1 MYNEINNTLQ
11 EEIMRKNKY
20 FYFTI
25 ILILSV
31 FILISCVTEKSQHRD
46 ENNDV
51 KCQHRDANDDG
62 KCDKCDESYTDGKDV
77 KDEVTLTSKTLEID
91 ELTLSGTFKND
102 MEEFNFSENIT
113 VTGNSVWSV
122 STDEYGI
129 DTVTAKKVPLE
140 EGENTFYI
148 HVTNYNQTITTYT
161 VNIYRNHLYEVKF
174 NTNGGTHVE
183 TQYVEEGSLA
193 KEPTTTREGYA
204 FDHWNFDFDNPIT
217 SDLTIKAF
225 WVESEDVAY
234 RVEYYVE
241 NVSKNGYT
249 LLSEETENLTGKT
262 GSTVNAERKIFEHF
276 TIDLTKSKLS
286 GKISVDET
294 LVLKVYYI
302 RKTYSVT
309 VNNEY
314 LSAGTIT
321 GEGDFAYGSKTTI
334 EAIANPG
341 YTFVCWFYNGNIVS
355 NESEINIE
363 IDGDKVYTVGWI
375 ANDDTP
381 YTVEYYI
388 QNVNGDGYTKLDSE
402 TEILKGTTDQFADA
416 EIKEFD
422 HCTFYSDISTTYDI
436 LLGDGSLV
444 LKLYYTRNKYYLENS
459 DDDCGNVTNEGEYL
473 YGSEHFTTTA
483 TPNLGYEFLGWFS
496 DDECLSTEST
506 YLFTA
511 DRDVEAKFG
520 VREEMG
526 IFYFNST
533 ATRCSITGLKDT
545 TVTDVVIPDYV
556 TAIEV
561 MAFSH
566 KDDIISIEVGNGVK
580 SIGSYA
586 FGYCDNLKYITIPDS
601 VEVINGSLFTNS
613 PSIEFNQYSNACYIG
628 NENNPYLILV
638 KAESTS
644 ITECTINPN
653 TNYIQDNAFRN
664 CSELISIEIPDS
676 VIETGQWVFMSC
688 QKLESV
694 IFGKGL
700 TKINSL
706 MFSGCVALKNVVL
719 SDSITEIGDFAF
731 DGCESI
737 ESIVIPKSVT
747 SIKYHAFY
755 YCKSLVLIKYCGTR
769 EEWGKI
775 TFGESWSGG
784 YRPDGRTIVYDYIEE
799 K

>member
-1 MYNEINNTLQ
+1 MRINKFL
-11 EEIMRKNKY
+11 
-20 FYFTI
+20 YFTGI
-25 ILILSV
+25 FILSLL
-31 FILISCVTEKSQHRD
+31 ILISCVTK
-46 ENNDV
+46 N
-51 KCQHRDANDDG
+51 CQHRDVNDDE
-62 KCDKCDESYTDGKDV
+62 KCDKCDESYIDGKDV

-140 EGENTFYI
+140 EGKNTFYI
-148 HVTNYNQTITTYT
+148 HVTNYDQTITTYT
-161 VNIYRNHLYEVKF
+161 VNIYRNHLYEVTF
-174 NTNGGTHVE
+174 DTNGGTNVE

-193 KEPTTTREGYA
+193 KEPTTTRDGYA
-204 FDHWNFDFDNPIT
+204 FVCWNFDFDNPVT

-225 WVESEDVAY
+225 WEASEDVAY

-262 GSTVNAERKIFEHF
+262 GSTATAERKIFDHF

-286 GKISVDET
+286 GKISADET

-302 RKTYSVT
+302 RKTYNVT

-321 GEGDFAYGSKTTI
+321 GDGDFSYGSKTTI
-334 EAIANPG
+334 KAIANAG
-341 YTFVCWFYNGNIVS
+341 YSFVCWFYNGNVIS
-355 NESEINIE
+355 TEPEIEID

-375 ANDDTP
+375 TNDDTP

-388 QNVNGDGYTKLDSE
+388 QNVNGEGYTILDSE
-402 TEILKGTTDQFADA
+402 TEILEGTTDRLAYA

-422 HCTFYSDISTTYDI
+422 HCTLNSDISTTSEI

-444 LKLYYTRNKYYLENS
+444 LRLYYTRNKYYLENS
-459 DDDCGNVTNEGEYL
+459 GDDCGNVTNEGEYL
-473 YGSEHFTTTA
+473 YGSEHFTATA
-483 TPNLGYEFLGWFS
+483 TPYLGFEFIGWFS
-496 DDECLSTEST
+496 DDECLSTELT
-506 YLFTA
+506 YVFTA
-511 DRDVEAKFG
+511 ERDVEARFG
-520 VREEMG
+520 IREEMK

-533 ATRCSITGLKDT
+533 TTSCSITGLKDT

-556 TAIEV
+556 TAIEGL
-561 MAFSH
+561 AFSH
-566 KDDIISIEVGNGVK
+566 EDNIISIKVGNGVK

-586 FGYCDNLKYITIPDS
+586 FGYCDNLKYVTIPDS
-601 VEVINGSLFTNS
+601 VEVISGSLFYSST
-613 PSIEFNQYSNACYIG
+613 SIEFNQYSNACYIG

-638 KAESTS
+638 KAASTS
-644 ITECTINPN
+644 ITECTINAN
-653 TNYIQDNAFRN
+653 TKYIQDNAFRN
-664 CSELISIEIPDS
+664 CSDLISIEIPDS
-676 VIETGQWVFMSC
+676 VIETGKWVFMSC

-694 IFGKGL
+694 VFGKGL
-700 TKINSL
+700 TKITTL
-706 MFSGCVALKNVVL
+706 MFGDCTALKNVVL

-731 DGCESI
+731 DGC
-737 ESIVIPKSVT
+737 
-747 SIKYHAFY
+747 AF
-755 YCKSLVLIKYCGTR
+755 
-769 EEWGKI
+769 
-775 TFGESWSGG
+775 
-784 YRPDGRTIVYDYIEE
+784 
-799 K
+799 